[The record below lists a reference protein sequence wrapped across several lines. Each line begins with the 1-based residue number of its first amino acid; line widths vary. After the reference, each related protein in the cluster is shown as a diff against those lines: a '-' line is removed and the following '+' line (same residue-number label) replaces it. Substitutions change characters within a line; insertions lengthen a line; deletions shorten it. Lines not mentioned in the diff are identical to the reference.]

1 MQHQI
6 KSHKIKSSVK
16 TPVQG
21 PEIPTAVNR
30 SSCIVGGR
38 LNLFH
43 NDNDQTRCVVTQAA
57 DATKLPHSFETA
69 QPKAE
74 CAKQFEKLQPCNL
87 VTFTKH

>member
-21 PEIPTAVNR
+21 PEIPTAVNS

-57 DATKLPHSFETA
+57 DARNFHTALKLLS
-69 QPKAE
+69 Q
-74 CAKQFEKLQPCNL
+74 KLNVQSSSKNCNH
-87 VTFTKH
+87 VT